1 MPNENEFENQY
12 DHFIQ
17 NVISAQHNIKL
28 EGDLSELS
36 LENIF
41 PDYFKTFDCIYVEE
55 GWVIDCY
62 YYYNSES
69 GYPVI
74 YVRKTQKNIH
84 VLLSHID
91 NGGYNNNLAIF
102 DYCSTVKTFDHLKV
116 TDLKIGLFQLL
127 ILQLIG
133 DHFAL
138 FWHSLYSRIDIICS
152 KRDLDKILKKIEFDS
167 GISTTIQN
175 INNLHYSEEITA
187 VQNINCFPIIEEN
200 TESITYKLL
209 IFRERSGLSEKTYT
223 VKKIFPHT
231 ITLINEKLLVH
242 YDCGICY

>member
-12 DHFIQ
+12 DYFIQ

-28 EGDLSELS
+28 VGEPSEYN

-41 PDYFKTFDCIYVEE
+41 PIYFKTFDCIYVEE
-55 GWVIDCY
+55 DWVIECY
-62 YYYNSES
+62 YYYGYDS

-74 YVRKTQKNIH
+74 YVRKTPEDIN

-91 NGGYNNNLAIF
+91 NNGYHNNLGIF
-102 DYCSTVKTFDHLKV
+102 EYCSKVKAFDHLKV
-116 TDLKIGLFQLL
+116 SDIKKGLFQLL
-127 ILQLIG
+127 IFQLIG

-138 FWHSLYSRIDIICS
+138 FWHSLYNRIDIICS
-152 KRDLDKILKKIEFDS
+152 KRDLNKLLKKKMFTDKQNEK
-167 GISTTIQN
+167 IQN
-175 INNLHYSEEITA
+175 INF
-187 VQNINCFPIIEEN
+187 FPFIEEN

-209 IFRERSGLSEKTYT
+209 IFSEWIGLTEKTYN

-231 ITLINEKLLVH
+231 ISLINEKLLVH
-242 YDCGICY
+242 YDCDTYY